1 MEENIPNE
9 IIEKLKK
16 IGVKNFENP
25 SPDDIVKIMN
35 AVLKSK
41 EIDASVFKTYVD
53 NLAPQNKVLFEG
65 LQTFAVSQKEISKSV
80 MDIINNAINILGA
93 QLDKAQTAEERKE
106 IRDDIL
112 KKVEEARIESD
123 KQREFYTRLALIG
136 GGVILAGLGV
146 AAFLV
151 TRGKNTKMITKG
163 MQMVGK
169 AI

>member
-1 MEENIPNE
+1 MDENIPND

-16 IGVKNFENP
+16 IGVKNFDNP

-35 AVLKSK
+35 AILKSK
-41 EIDASVFKTYVD
+41 EIDASVFKSYVD
-53 NLAPQNKVLFEG
+53 NLAPQNKILFEG
-65 LQTFAVSQKEISKSV
+65 LQTFAISQKEISKSV

-93 QLDKAQTAEERKE
+93 QLDKAQTVEERKE
-106 IRDDIL
+106 IRDDIS

-123 KQREFYTRLALIG
+123 KQRKFYTRLALIG
-136 GGVILAGLGV
+136 GGVALAGLGV

-151 TRGKNTKMITKG
+151 TRGKNTEMLTKG
-163 MQMVGK
+163 IQMVSK